1 MGPVEAL
8 KLALTKEVDAVE
20 LYAKLSIEAPVARD
34 IFLFLVGEE
43 QKHKLLIEKKI
54 LELTK

>member
-8 KLALTKEVDAVE
+8 KLALNKEVDAVE
-20 LYAKLSIEAPVARD
+20 LYAKLALEAPAAND

-43 QKHKLLIEKKI
+43 QKHKQLIERKI
-54 LELTK
+54 VELTK